1 MRHKLYNLNFNF
13 YPKFNVNNRLNPE
26 AITTEYLGMIVFASE
41 GYSIRESQK
50 KQLVNNFSIQDID
63 SNDLQDA
70 TIYRFPKLDLPRQ
83 KVDVL
88 KEKYNLSVT
97 RNQDK
102 ADYSVISYKY
112 LDSTLDQQ
120 YQGTLLSKEEL
131 KSVFQDFKKSNRF
144 MEATWQNIV
153 EWFNILEN
161 DSRIAITCGYSYNQ
175 SSSNKDILVNSLSP
189 YKDTNSL
196 KWKNINRKTPW
207 YVKAEEWSTLEP
219 LLNSTTL
226 VLDSHLNKFTTED
239 SHVLT
244 EDDYYQCLKMI
255 EADDAENCTLAL
267 ELMSNCNIEK
277 SIPYLALLFYYN
289 NDNLRYAKNWNTV
302 NVKSLRTRMKSFA
315 DGLYGGQN
323 AHGFESFIKKLD
335 QEEAL
340 TEFAFK
346 ETVTRMFSNVIS
358 GNAGFGKNSIFDLDT
373 SAFKLKP
380 EWKEKLEAQNGK
392 WSLKNVSVY
401 TDVEDNL
408 IFDTAD
414 DLPF

>member
-1 MRHKLYNLNFNF
+1 MRHKLYNIHFNF
-13 YPKFNVNNRLNPE
+13 YPDYNVSNRLIPE
-26 AITTEYLGMIVFASE
+26 AIESEFLGMMVFASE
-41 GYSIRESQK
+41 GWSIRDTQK
-50 KQLVNNFSIQDID
+50 DELKSNFLVQTID
-63 SNDLQDA
+63 ATDLQDA

-102 ADYSVISYKY
+102 ADYSIISYKY
-112 LDSTLDQQ
+112 LDSTLDRQ
-120 YQGTLLSKEEL
+120 YNGIVLSKEEL
-131 KSVFQDFKKSNRF
+131 KGVLQKMKQDDKFVEEAWIKVVQWFKL
-144 MEATWQNIV
+144 
-153 EWFNILEN
+153 LEDDCRITVTN
-161 DSRIAITCGYSYNQ
+161 DYSYNQ
-175 SSSNKDILVNSLSP
+175 NSPAKDLLKSLLNDYSSHDSP
-189 YKDTNSL
+189 
-196 KWKNINRKTPW
+196 KWNDINRKTPW
-207 YVKAEEWSTLEP
+207 YVKAEDWSKLETI
-219 LLNSTTL
+219 LNSATL
-226 VLDSHLNKFTTED
+226 VLDTDLNKFTTED
-239 SHVLT
+239 SHVFT
-244 EDDYYQCLKMI
+244 EADYHQCLKMI
-255 EADDAENCTLAL
+255 EADDRENCTLAL
-267 ELMSNCNIEK
+267 ELMANCNIEK

-289 NDNLRYAKNWNTV
+289 NDSLRYAKNWNTV
-302 NVKSLRTRMKSFA
+302 NVKSLRTRMSSFV
-315 DGLYGGQN
+315 DGLYGSQN

-335 QEEAL
+335 QEGAL

-401 TDVEDNL
+401 TDMKDNL

>member
-13 YPKFNVNNRLNPE
+13 YPDFNINNKLIPE
-26 AITTEYLGMIVFASE
+26 AITTKYLGMIVFASE
-41 GYSIRESQK
+41 GYSINESQK
-50 KQLVNNFSIQDID
+50 DQLKNNFSLLDLD
-63 SNDLQDA
+63 GNDLQDA

-112 LDSTLDQQ
+112 LDSTLDRH
-120 YQGTLLSKEEL
+120 YSGTILSKEEL
-131 KSVFQDFKKSNRF
+131 KGLFQDFKRSNNF

-153 EWFNILEN
+153 NWFNTLEN
-161 DSRIAITCGYSYNQ
+161 DSRIAVTCDYSYNQ
-175 SSSNKDILVNSLSP
+175 GSSNRALLKNYLSDYNSSDSP
-189 YKDTNSL
+189 

-207 YVKAEEWSTLEP
+207 YIKAKDWAHLEP

-226 VLDSHLNKFTTED
+226 VLDSDLNKFTTED

-323 AHGFESFIKKLD
+323 AYGFESFIKKLD
-335 QEEAL
+335 QEGAL

-358 GNAGFGKNSIFDLDT
+358 GNAGFGKNSIFDLDYKCFSIKT
-373 SAFKLKP
+373 
-380 EWKEKLEAQNGK
+380 
-392 WSLKNVSVY
+392 
-401 TDVEDNL
+401 
-408 IFDTAD
+408 
-414 DLPF
+414 